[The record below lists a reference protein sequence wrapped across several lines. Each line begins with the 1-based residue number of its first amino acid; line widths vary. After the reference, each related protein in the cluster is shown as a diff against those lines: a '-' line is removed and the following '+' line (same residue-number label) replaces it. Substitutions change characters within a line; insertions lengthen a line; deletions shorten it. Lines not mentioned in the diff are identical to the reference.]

1 MESEGRSP
9 QVRCT
14 CVPGTG
20 QDVVFSHVT
29 PIIHGHNVRGEGG
42 IRGGSYLV
50 LPTHGEGCWR
60 SCDTP

>member
-20 QDVVFSHVT
+20 RDAVFSHVT
-29 PIIHGHNVRGEGG
+29 PIIHGYNVSGEGG

-50 LPTHGEGCWR
+50 LPIHGEGCWR
-60 SCDTP
+60 IYDTP